1 MVKKQRDDRKA
12 VRVTCEKDKHFTQA
26 QSVFLQ
32 CICVLCSRNIDN
44 EQQRKK
50 HQASNKKTHRGP
62 CTRCSNYF
70 DNGDENSH
78 TFTIH
83 GMYFAEAVAARFPE
97 ALELNGI
104 DVAPAD
110 DDEQAAADEET
121 AEFEG
126 IDADEE
132 GG

>member
-1 MVKKQRDDRKA
+1 
-12 VRVTCEKDKHFTQA
+12 
-26 QSVFLQ
+26 
-32 CICVLCSRNIDN
+32 
-44 EQQRKK
+44 
-50 HQASNKKTHRGP
+50 
-62 CTRCSNYF
+62 
-70 DNGDENSH
+70 
-78 TFTIH
+78 
-83 GMYFAEAVAARFPE
+83 MYFAEAVAARFPE

-132 GG
+132 GNEVHVDVDGKMPL